1 MTDHDHDARLSAE
14 DAAGTPA
21 QGTQVLIVED
31 DGDTRILFRSHLR
44 RLGCSVVEVATGEA
58 ALSAAR
64 RQHPDIAII
73 DLRLPGITG
82 EQVMEELR
90 ADPDTAHCRVVITS
104 VLDSESYPATA
115 DGVLPK
121 PFTRREFEDL
131 LTPLIAKNIE

>member
-1 MTDHDHDARLSAE
+1 MTDHDHDARISAG
-14 DAAGTPA
+14 DPAGRPVR
-21 QGTQVLIVED
+21 GTQVLVVED

-44 RLGCSVVEVATGEA
+44 RLGCSVVEVGTGEE
-58 ALSAAR
+58 ALTAAR
-64 RQHPDIAII
+64 CQHPDIAII

-82 EQVMEELR
+82 EQVMEGLR
-90 ADPDTAHCRVVITS
+90 ADPDTAHCRVVISS

-131 LTPLIAKNIE
+131 LNSLIAKKTV